1 MCVREEQKSK
11 TTEKNIYNVN
21 YSILH
26 KIVLLLSKTASIL
39 INKGRIFLFFCL
51 IMLSCVAKL
60 LRLR

>member
-1 MCVREEQKSK
+1 MCVKEEQKNK

-26 KIVLLLSKTASIL
+26 KIVLLLSTTTSIL
-39 INKGRIFLFFCL
+39 INKGQIFLFFCL
-51 IMLSCVAKL
+51 IMLSCVAEL

>member
-1 MCVREEQKSK
+1 MCVKEEQKSK

-26 KIVLLLSKTASIL
+26 KIVLLLSTTTSIL